1 VKRLG
6 QLVSAIAASFVV
18 LVGLWFFA
26 GRVSDDFVVSSV
38 LTAVWFGLAGL
49 TALIVAR
56 RFRVV
61 AVPVVAAY
69 LVTAG
74 AAGLYLASSL
84 QDKVVSERIA
94 MAAPGTGN
102 RLVSSGTFTSGAHG
116 TSGRAE
122 VVRLRSGAR
131 VLTLDLRTDSGP
143 DLRVYL
149 APGDGSDVD
158 DNVDLGGLKGNIGTQ
173 QYTIPPDT
181 DLGRYTAVVIWCRA
195 FSVNF
200 GSAVLRSAGNDA

>member
-6 QLVSAIAASFVV
+6 QLLAAIAVV
-18 LVGLWFFA
+18 LILLTGLWFFA
-26 GRVSDDFVVSSV
+26 GRVTDDFAASSI
-38 LTAVWFGLAGL
+38 LTASWFGLAGL
-49 TALIVAR
+49 TALLVAR
-56 RFRVV
+56 RWRVL

-74 AAGLYLASSL
+74 SAGVYLASSL
-84 QDKVVSERIA
+84 RDKVVNERIA
-94 MAAPGTGN
+94 VASPGTGN
-102 RLVSSGTFTSGAHG
+102 RLISSGSFTSGAHD
-116 TSGRAE
+116 TSGAAR
-122 VVRLRSGAR
+122 VVQLRRGSR
-131 VLTLDLRTDSGP
+131 VLTLDLRTDGGP

-173 QYTIPPDT
+173 QYTIPAST

-200 GSAVLRSAGNDA
+200 GSAVLRAA